1 MKSKGLRSQREF
13 VRALLELLAI
23 EDYDTITISQICK
36 KAGYNRVTFYQ
47 NYGDKDEL
55 LNEIIDTKLNEM
67 VETLR
72 KVHNI
77 YPDESFSRQNKVEAL
92 LLLFDYMLENVH
104 FFKVV
109 LKDNKI
115 IGFRQKMFDA
125 YKASVEESFIS
136 PLYNPDNDPGIN
148 DFYLMYA
155 TSAAL
160 GVLLYWINEGLDK
173 SPKYVT
179 EQLNMITEIRPHD
192 LILGTIPFRKS
203 ILEVKDVETDPR
215 ILRTKQALKNSLV
228 SLMKNHH
235 YTMIKVN
242 DITNHAEYN
251 RSTFY
256 SHYKDKDQLYQDIL
270 ADFVNGII
278 SALKSNPQI
287 NKIDEEQST
296 PLHHI
301 FAYIYQNRTLLEIMY
316 SDKKVPGFFN
326 FMYNR
331 LIDMFYEELDGQIE
345 VDTIIYCHYITS
357 TLMSVIGHWILNKVK
372 YSPSFLAELFI
383 ELLKKHPIKNPL

>member
-1 MKSKGLRSQREF
+1 MKNIALRSQKEL
-13 VRALLELLAI
+13 VRALLELMVI
-23 EDYDTITISQICK
+23 YEYDTITISQICK
-36 KAGYNRVTFYQ
+36 TAGYNRVTFYQ
-47 NYGDKDEL
+47 NFGDKDEL
-55 LNEIIDTKLNEM
+55 LYAIIDTKLNEM

-72 KVHNI
+72 RVHNI
-77 YPDESFSRQNKVEAL
+77 YPNESFSRQNKVEAL
-92 LLLFDYMLENVH
+92 LLLFDYILENVH

-115 IGFRQKMFDA
+115 LGFRQKMFDA

-136 PLYNPDNDPGIN
+136 PLYNPDNDPGIS

-160 GVLLYWINEGLDK
+160 GVLIYWINEGLDK
-173 SPKYVT
+173 SPQYVT
-179 EQLNMITEIRPHD
+179 EQLIKITEIRPHN
-192 LILGTIPFRKS
+192 LILGSIPFRKS
-203 ILEVKDVETDPR
+203 ILEVKDLETDPR
-215 ILRTKQALKNSLV
+215 IIRTKQALKDSLL
-228 SLMKNHH
+228 SLMKKKH
-235 YTMIKVN
+235 YTIIKVN
-242 DITNHAEYN
+242 DITNHADYN

-256 SHYKDKDQLYQDIL
+256 SHYKDKNQLYQDIL

-278 SALKSNPQI
+278 SALKSNPKK
-287 NKIDEEQST
+287 NKIEEEQST
-296 PLHHI
+296 PLHHV
-301 FAYIYQNRTLLEIMY
+301 FTYIYQNRTLLEIMY

-331 LIDMFYEELDGQIE
+331 LIDMFYEELDGRIE